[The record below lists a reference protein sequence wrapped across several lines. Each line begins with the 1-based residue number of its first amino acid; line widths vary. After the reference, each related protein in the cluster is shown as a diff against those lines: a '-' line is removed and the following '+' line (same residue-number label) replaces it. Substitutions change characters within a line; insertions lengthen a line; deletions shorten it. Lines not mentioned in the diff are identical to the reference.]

1 MGAQWNDG
9 RRFEGRVAVVTGG
22 GGTLGGAVAR
32 GFGSEGASVAIGYRS
47 SRSQAAEVVAELQ
60 ARGGQAHSGPLDVTD
75 QESVDAFVAD
85 VVERYGRL
93 DVLVNAAGRLD
104 EADTVRFS
112 ELDTAAASALL
123 QVDVIGAMRMCHAVR
138 PMMLE
143 GGGGAIVNFSSTYG
157 NGINPDNAINF
168 VPVTY
173 STAKGAIRGFT
184 TTLARDLAPE
194 IRVNAL
200 APGPISGEWETEWGV
215 SPEHI
220 EEAIA
225 MNPLKRFGKP
235 EEIAETV
242 LFLASDGAGY
252 ITGQVIHVD
261 GGWLAAG

>member
-1 MGAQWNDG
+1 
-9 RRFEGRVAVVTGG
+9 VA
-22 GGTLGGAVAR
+22 L
-32 GFGSEGASVAIGYRS
+32 GYRS
-47 SRSQAAEVVAELQ
+47 SRSQAAEAVAELE
-60 ARGGQAHSGPLDVTD
+60 AGGGQAHCGHLDVTEQD
-75 QESVDAFVAD
+75 SVDAFVAD
-85 VVERYGRL
+85 VAERYGRL

-138 PMMLE
+138 ALMLE
-143 GGGGAIVNFSSTYG
+143 TGGGAIVNFSSTYG
-157 NGINPDNAINF
+157 NGVNPENAINF

-173 STAKGAIRGFT
+173 CAAKGAIRGFT
-184 TTLARDLAPE
+184 TSLARDLAPE

-200 APGPISGEWETEWGV
+200 APGPISGQWETEWGV

-261 GGWLAAG
+261 GGWVPAG

>member
-1 MGAQWNDG
+1 MLDGMTGGASREGWPWLPAAGERLVGRLPEALG
-9 RRFEGRVAVVTGG
+9 RRARRWPSAFAPLVSGRGG
-22 GGTLGGAVAR
+22 R
-32 GFGSEGASVAIGYRS
+32 GRADS
-47 SRSQAAEVVAELQ
+47 
-60 ARGGQAHSGPLDVTD
+60 RGGQAHCGQLDVTD
-75 QESVDAFVAD
+75 QTRWTRCRRCRR
-85 VVERYGRL
+85 RYGRL

-138 PMMLE
+138 PIMLE
-143 GGGGAIVNFSSTYG
+143 SGGGAIVNFSSTYG
-157 NGINPDNAINF
+157 NGTNPENAINF

-261 GGWLAAG
+261 GGWVPAG

>member
-1 MGAQWNDG
+1 MDAQWNDG

-32 GFGSEGASVAIGYRS
+32 ALGSEGASVAIGYRS
-47 SRSQAAEVVAELQ
+47 SRSQAAEVVAEVEG
-60 ARGGQAHSGPLDVTD
+60 RGGQAHSAQLDVTD

-85 VVERYGRL
+85 IAERYGRL

-143 GGGGAIVNFSSTYG
+143 SGGGAIVNFSSTYG

-220 EEAIA
+220 DEAIA

-261 GGWLAAG
+261 GGWVVAG